1 MAVIAPSR
9 SFDGS
14 DLSTNVFGKVIKDG
28 VRTVNFREDKNKE
41 GNFFFILP
49 PYKADAMGRGVS
61 WKVVSIRDNFGID
74 VKETFAVPQR
84 CPIAYFSG
92 RVKQF
97 YPDYA
102 KVEQIQQAG
111 RTVKR
116 YPPFGR
122 LTNKVLFNVA
132 YMSALQLGA
141 HVLTLPQ
148 FGGGEHIEAWHRRR
162 MPDGSEAPLLNNPEA
177 AIPVFIQLKKD
188 AVGQPWVVTP
198 EASKTYKLPVEL
210 ADASF
215 LYNLDE
221 VVHYPEIDYLLDKL
235 QSFVPT
241 EIFNRCMQGY
251 QLPNG
256 HVIGAASAVSGVAL
270 PSASA
275 VPVPSVGI
283 PTAGIPTANIPG
295 TGLNPSAGLPT
306 AVAQPM
312 PIVGGSIPKAVVP
325 SMPISAPVEAPVPQV
340 TAPSLS
346 NPMAAAPASGGYSIE
361 EARKFL
367 AQGR

>member
-49 PYKADAMGRGVS
+49 PYKLDAMGRGVS
-61 WKVVSIRDNFGID
+61 WKVVSIRDNFGMD
-74 VKETFAVPQR
+74 VKETFAVPPQR
-84 CPIAYFSG
+84 CPVAYFSG
-92 RVKQF
+92 RVKQY

-102 KVEQIQQAG
+102 KVDQVQQAG
-111 RTVKR
+111 GRTMKR
-116 YPPFGR
+116 YPAYGR
-122 LTNKVLFNVA
+122 LTNKVIFNVA
-132 YMSALQLGA
+132 YMNGLQYGA

-148 FGGGEHIEAWHRRR
+148 FGGGEHIEAWNRRR
-162 MPDGSEAPLLNNPEA
+162 MPDGSEAPLLNNPDA
-177 AIPVFIQLKKD
+177 AVPIFIQLKKD

-215 LYNLDE
+215 LYNLDD
-221 VVHYPEIDYLLDKL
+221 VIHYPEVDYLLSKL
-235 QSFVPT
+235 QSFVPA

-256 HVIGAASAVSGVAL
+256 QILGGSPAVTGASLPTPMAT
-270 PSASA
+270 PSAG
-275 VPVPSVGI
+275 VPGSGM
-283 PTAGIPTANIPG
+283 PG
-295 TGLNPSAGLPT
+295 TGLNPSAGLAT
-306 AVAQPM
+306 AVSQPM
-312 PIVGGSIPKAVVP
+312 PLVAGNIPKAVVP
-325 SMPISAPVEAPVPQV
+325 SLPTTPHAEAPVPQV
-340 TAPSLS
+340 PAPALS
-346 NPMAAAPASGGYSIE
+346 NPMATAGGYSME

-367 AQGR
+367 SQSR

>member
-49 PYKADAMGRGVS
+49 PYKVDAMGRGVS

-102 KVEQIQQAG
+102 KVEQVQQAG

-122 LTNKVLFNVA
+122 LTNKVLFNVG
-132 YMSALQLGA
+132 YMQALQLGA

-162 MPDGSEAPLLNNPEA
+162 MPDGSEAPLLNHPDA

-198 EASKTYKLPVEL
+198 EASKTYKLPAEL
-210 ADASF
+210 ADANF

-221 VVHYPEIDYLLDKL
+221 VVHYPEIDYLLEKL

-241 EIFNRCMQGY
+241 EIFNRCMHGY

-256 HVIGAASAVSGVAL
+256 HVIGSASSGGVAL
-270 PSASA
+270 PSASPA
-275 VPVPSVGI
+275 PVPSAGI
-283 PTAGIPTANIPG
+283 PTAGIPTAGIPTAGIPG
-295 TGLNPSAGLPT
+295 TGVNPT
-306 AVAQPM
+306 AGMPVAVSQPM
-312 PIVGGSIPKAVVP
+312 PLVGGAIPKAVVP
-325 SMPISAPVEAPVPQV
+325 TLPVEAPVPQV
-340 TAPSLS
+340 PAPAMS
-346 NPMAAAPASGGYSIE
+346 NPMAAAPSSGGYSIE

>member
-28 VRTVNFREDKNKE
+28 VRIVNFREDKNKE

-49 PYKADAMGRGVS
+49 PYKVDGMGRGVS

-74 VKETFAVPQR
+74 TKETFAVPQR

-122 LTNKVLFNVA
+122 LTNKVLFNVG

-162 MPDGSEAPLLNNPEA
+162 MPDGSEAPLLNHPDA

-198 EASKTYKLPVEL
+198 EASRTYKLPEQL

-221 VVHYPEIDYLLDKL
+221 VVHYPEIEYLLEKL

-256 HVIGAASAVSGVAL
+256 HVIGGSAGLATPSVA
-270 PSASA
+270 P
-275 VPVPSVGI
+275 VPVPTGMPMAMPTAAGTGMN
-283 PTAGIPTANIPG
+283 PTAGMPA
-295 TGLNPSAGLPT
+295 SA
-306 AVAQPM
+306 AQPM
-312 PIVGGSIPKAVVP
+312 PLVGGSIPKAVVP
-325 SMPISAPVEAPVPQV
+325 TMPMAAPVEAPVPQV
-340 TAPSLS
+340 VAGSLS
-346 NPMAAAPASGGYSIE
+346 NPMAAPAQASGGYTIE

>member
-1 MAVIAPSR
+1 MAVITPSR

-14 DLSTNVFGKVIKDG
+14 DLSTNVFGRTLKDG
-28 VRTVNFREDKNKE
+28 IRVINFRDDRNKE

-61 WKVVSIRDNFGID
+61 WKVLAVRDNFGID
-74 VKETFAVPQR
+74 VKETFSIPR
-84 CPIAYFSG
+84 NCPVAYFAG

-102 KVEQIQQAG
+102 RVEQVSQNG
-111 RTVKR
+111 RQVKR

-122 LTNKVLFNVA
+122 PANKVLFNVA
-132 YMSALQLGA
+132 YMRDLSLGA

-162 MPDGSEAPLLNNPEA
+162 MPDGSEAPLLNDPNA

-198 EASKTYKLPVEL
+198 EASRTYPLPPEL
-210 ADASF
+210 ADANY

-221 VVHYPEIDYLLDKL
+221 VVHYPEIEYLVEKL
-235 QSFVPT
+235 HSFVPA

-251 QLPNG
+251 QMPNG
-256 HVIGAASAVSGVAL
+256 TVIGGSAASVSGATLPVPAPSGI
-270 PSASA
+270 PSAS
-275 VPVPSVGI
+275 
-283 PTAGIPTANIPG
+283 IPTANGNIPVSRPG
-295 TGLNPSAGLPT
+295 PAPMPMPT
-306 AVAQPM
+306 AAPIPRAMVPTAPVQADRPLPQVQAASASNPM
-312 PIVGGSIPKAVVP
+312 
-325 SMPISAPVEAPVPQV
+325 SAPVGGPPPFTLDQAREFLQAGRPV
-340 TAPSLS
+340 
-346 NPMAAAPASGGYSIE
+346 
-361 EARKFL
+361 
-367 AQGR
+367 

>member
-1 MAVIAPSR
+1 MAVITPSR
-9 SFDGS
+9 SFEGS
-14 DLSTNVFGKVIKDG
+14 DLSTNVFGKIIKEG
-28 VRTVNFREDKNKE
+28 VRTINFRDDRNKE

-49 PYKADAMGRGVS
+49 PYKVDAAGRGVS
-61 WKVVSIRDNFGID
+61 WKVVSVRDNFGID
-74 VKETFAVPQR
+74 VKETFSVPR
-84 CPIAYFSG
+84 NCPIAYFSG

-102 KVEQIQQAG
+102 KVEQVQQAG

-122 LTNKVLFNVA
+122 LTNKVVFNVG
-132 YMSALQLGA
+132 YMQALHLGA

-198 EASKTYKLPVEL
+198 EASKTYKLPTEL
-210 ADASF
+210 ADANY

-221 VVHYPEIDYLLDKL
+221 VIHYPDLEYLLDKL
-235 QSFVPT
+235 QGFVPA
-241 EIFNRCMQGY
+241 EIFNRCMHGY

-256 HVIGAASAVSGVAL
+256 RVIGGSGPAAAA
-270 PSASA
+270 PAI
-275 VPVPSVGI
+275 PSVATPVAMPTSI
-283 PTAGIPTANIPG
+283 PTATVPTG
-295 TGLNPSAGLPT
+295 TGLNPAMALPT
-306 AVAQPM
+306 AVSAPAMAQPQ
-312 PIVGGSIPKAVVP
+312 PIAPAMPKAVAPAVP
-325 SMPISAPVEAPVPQV
+325 PSLVEPPVPQV
-340 TAPSLS
+340 IAPAVS
-346 NPMAAAPASGGYSIE
+346 NPMGAAPSGGYTIE

>member
-49 PYKADAMGRGVS
+49 PYKVDAMGRGVS

-74 VKETFAVPQR
+74 VKETYAVPQR

-97 YPDYA
+97 FPDYA
-102 KVEQIQQAG
+102 KVEQVQQAG

-122 LTNKVLFNVA
+122 LTNKVLFNVG
-132 YMSALQLGA
+132 YMQALQLGA

-162 MPDGSEAPLLNNPEA
+162 MPDGSEAPLLNHPEA

-198 EASKTYKLPVEL
+198 EASKTYKLPAEL
-210 ADASF
+210 ADANF

-221 VVHYPEIDYLLDKL
+221 VVHYPETDYLLEKL

-256 HVIGAASAVSGVAL
+256 HIIGAATSTAGVAV
-270 PSASA
+270 PSAT
-275 VPVPSVGI
+275 PVAMPSVGI
-283 PTAGIPTANIPG
+283 PSASIPGAGTNPTAGMPT
-295 TGLNPSAGLPT
+295 T
-306 AVAQPM
+306 VAQPM
-312 PIVGGSIPKAVVP
+312 PIVGGAIPKAVVP
-325 SMPISAPVEAPVPQV
+325 TMPISAPVEVPVPQIPA
-340 TAPSLS
+340 TSIS
-346 NPMAAAPASGGYSIE
+346 NPMAAALFSGGYSIE